1 MYGVE
6 FALRAQILAAG
17 GMIVLRANPRG
28 TPGYGEEFGH
38 LLRSRYPGDDF
49 DDLMRGVDAA
59 IAKGS
64 VDPER
69 VSIAGA
75 VVAAWAIGHTPRF
88 YRAVAQRPIV
98 DWAVDL
104 ARAAPAMGALPWEDP
119 EQYVKHSPIFF
130 AQNFRTP
137 TLILA
142 GDSDAGS
149 QQLYDALRTRNVEV
163 ALVRAGGDRALE
175 LEAILAWLAK

>member
-1 MYGVE
+1 
-6 FALRAQILAAG
+6 
-17 GMIVLRANPRG
+17 
-28 TPGYGEEFGH
+28 
-38 LLRSRYPGDDF
+38 
-49 DDLMRGVDAA
+49 MRGVDAA

-64 VDPER
+64 IDPER
-69 VSIAGA
+69 VSIAGG
-75 VVAAWAIGHTPRF
+75 VVAAWAIGHTLRF
-88 YRAVAQRPIV
+88 YRAVARRPIV

-104 ARAAPAMGALPWEDP
+104 ARAAPAMGAWPWEDP

-142 GDSDAGS
+142 GDSDPGS
-149 QQLYDALRTRNVEV
+149 QMLYEALRARKIET
-163 ALVRAGGDRALE
+163 AMVRSGGNRALE